1 MESTWRRQAPAVTF
15 SGPGRAAAPA
25 LVPIPIPF
33 AAVLCVSLVLLGWR
47 RGSIRERSRTVE
59 SSLGSPSSSLT
70 LLTFHGF
77 SPVSELRPRIIRSR
91 HATTKTLGI
100 LAISVLCAAASPYLK
115 DSCYA
120 FRRDEGLRVPI
131 PGSAALPAPLVV
143 DNGDSI
149 ALELPVSAD
158 GKQKVVDCI
167 KLLNKPAAHSGR

>member
-1 MESTWRRQAPAVTF
+1 VAGVARLMTMTVRISTTATGTGNGTRAHVTQLGDLHLN
-15 SGPGRAAAPA
+15 SGAAIFKVNQRVGHLQLHDLAYHYA
-25 LVPIPIPF
+25 RLY
-33 AAVLCVSLVLLGWR
+33 AAKK
-47 RGSIRERSRTVE
+47 ENSRIVIFTAR
-59 SSLGSPSSSLT
+59 T
-70 LLTFHGF
+70 HT
-77 SPVSELRPRIIRSR
+77 R
-91 HATTKTLGI
+91 
-100 LAISVLCAAASPYLK
+100 LCAAASPYLK